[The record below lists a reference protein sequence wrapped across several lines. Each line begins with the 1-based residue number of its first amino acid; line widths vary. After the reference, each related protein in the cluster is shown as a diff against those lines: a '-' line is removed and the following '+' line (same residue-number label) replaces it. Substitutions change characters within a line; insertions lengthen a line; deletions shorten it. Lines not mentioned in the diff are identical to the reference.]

1 MTAKSFTK
9 VLTQLS
15 KLLEQLS
22 EEEIMAAA
30 EGTAQLALSVEIKG
44 LSRKLGGTGKKPKA
58 PSITPQALAD
68 RLNHC
73 ASRTDALTQIE
84 DSKFTVAQLKEVLGL
99 FNLPTTGNKKAD
111 LTSRLV
117 TSVGTRADSRAI
129 RGH

>member
-30 EGTAQLALSVEIKG
+30 EGTAQLALSVETKG

-68 RLNHC
+68 RIRQC
-73 ASRTDALTQIE
+73 ANRGDAMTLIE
-84 DSKFTVAQLKEVLGL
+84 DSKFTGDQLKATLAL
-99 FNLPTTGNKKAD
+99 LNLPVSGKKAD
-111 LTSRLV
+111 FISRLQ
-117 TSVGTRADSRAI
+117 SFVGVRADGAAI
-129 RGH
+129 RST